1 MTASKENVVIQAG
14 DCRLTLMPALGGKI
28 ASIRVGPTELLQSPL
43 HPYAVRSET
52 MGFAEGDASCWDECL
67 PSVAQC
73 TVDLKAEPATIPDHG
88 DLWRVP
94 WQVLDASSDSATL
107 RATCFS
113 LPLQITRTMILK
125 ETASGW
131 RLQILYSLI
140 NLGTTPVPWAWTAHP
155 LFLSEPGDRIVLP
168 SEVQTLRLEGSG
180 ANRLGAN
187 GDVVRWPHAHLAD
200 GKETDLSV
208 AQPAESGY
216 GDKLFT
222 GAMTE
227 GWCALERYSAGLRIK
242 VLFDPAITPYIGLW
256 LCYGGWPEEAGL
268 KQVCV
273 ALEPSTTPVDS
284 LAETG
289 SWSLSIAPGET
300 FNWPMELE
308 IDPIQPDQNISQP
321 L

>member
-1 MTASKENVVIQAG
+1 MAAGEENVVIRAG
-14 DCRLTLMPALGGKI
+14 DCTFTLLPAFGGKI
-28 ASIRVGPTELLQSPL
+28 ASLRVGPHELLQSPL
-43 HPYAVRSET
+43 HPYAARTET
-52 MGFAEGDASCWDECL
+52 MGFAEGDASGWDECL

-73 TVDLKAEPATIPDHG
+73 TVDTQAGPASIPDHG

-94 WQVLDASSDSATL
+94 WQVLDVTADSATL

-113 LPLQITRTMILK
+113 LPLQITRSMILT

-155 LFLSEPGDRIVLP
+155 LFVSEPGDRIVLP
-168 SEVQTLRLEGSG
+168 EGVQTLRLEGSG
-180 ANRLGAN
+180 ADRLGVN
-187 GDVVRWPHAHLAD
+187 GDTIEWPHATLAA
-200 GKETDLSV
+200 GGTADLSI
-208 AQPAESGY
+208 AQSANSGY

-222 GAMTE
+222 CAMTE
-227 GWCALERYSAGLRIK
+227 GWCALERFSIGLRIK
-242 VLFDPAITPYIGLW
+242 VLFDLAITSYIGLW

-284 LAETG
+284 LVETG

-300 FNWPMELE
+300 FNWPMELA
-308 IDPIQPDQNISQP
+308 IDRI
-321 L
+321 